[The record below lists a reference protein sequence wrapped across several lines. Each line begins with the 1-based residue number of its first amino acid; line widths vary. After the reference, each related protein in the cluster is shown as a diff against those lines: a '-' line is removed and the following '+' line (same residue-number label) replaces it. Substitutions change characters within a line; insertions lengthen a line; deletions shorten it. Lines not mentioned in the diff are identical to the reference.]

1 MRPPL
6 FSYALIRTLTNIY
19 ISPIICMDA
28 SFSAAQESGRNMEE
42 KDCGD
47 TPLLK
52 AAKAG
57 HTPVVRYLAVRREGG
72 RGKGEGDRDTTGM
85 GPRDGK

>member
-1 MRPPL
+1 
-6 FSYALIRTLTNIY
+6 
-19 ISPIICMDA
+19 MDA

-42 KDCGD
+42 KDSD
-47 TPLLK
+47 RYTALIK
-52 AAKAG
+52 AAENG
-57 HTPVVRYLAVRREGG
+57 HTPVVRYLVVRGEGG